1 MKPAWV
7 CVLFALASALWAEDW
22 QGTLTPPK
30 AGEFPPLRP
39 LHSTYRFG
47 WQSLPAATA
56 DLDFAAAKDGQMELK
71 FTTQTTGMVRSLW
84 RLDATQTALC
94 DARTLL
100 PLQTRQVEKYSGET
114 LTTSL
119 DFGTEGV
126 ARLRTSDPPDKNPP
140 RTKHFKFP
148 GVFDLLSALLFVR
161 SQPLAEGEV
170 VRLVV
175 YPSTDPYLAE
185 LEVLGRERIAIN
197 KQARPA
203 IRIAVRL
210 RQINKKLELI
220 KHDKFTRASAWLS
233 DDADR
238 LLLKVVAE
246 VSVGSVW
253 AELQSVQFAAP

>member
-1 MKPAWV
+1 MKTAWV
-7 CVLFALASALWAEDW
+7 CVLFSLVSALSAEDW
-22 QGTLTPPK
+22 QSTLTPPR
-30 AGEFPPLRP
+30 AGDFPALRP

-47 WQSLPAATA
+47 WQSLSAATA
-56 DLDFAAAKDGQMELK
+56 DLDFAAAKDGQLELK

-84 RLDATQTALC
+84 RLDASQTALC

-100 PLQTRQVEKYSGET
+100 PLWTRQTEKYSDET

-119 DFGTEGV
+119 DFDAKGV
-126 ARLRTSDPPDKNPP
+126 ARLRTSEPPDKNPP

-148 GVFDLLSALLFVR
+148 GMFDLLSALLFVR

-185 LEVLGRERIAIN
+185 IEVLGRERISIN

-203 IRIAVRL
+203 IRIAVKL
-210 RQINKKLELI
+210 RQINKKLELV

-238 LLLKVVAE
+238 LLLKVVADI
-246 VSVGSVW
+246 SVGSVW
-253 AELQSVQFAAP
+253 AELQSAQFSPP